1 VKPTP
6 TDPDAVSSAWLSS
19 LGHTLLEHLTTD
31 ILPSIASL
39 SLTGAAQLASDLEY
53 LSNIV
58 HVLNVEYPELDKWKE
73 YCDMNDEEGKK
84 KFVEE
89 SSIDRVL
96 QNVGRLRGWA

>member
-1 VKPTP
+1 V
-6 TDPDAVSSAWLSS
+6 D
-19 LGHTLLEHLTTD
+19 
-31 ILPSIASL
+31 
-39 SLTGAAQLASDLEY
+39 
-53 LSNIV
+53 
-58 HVLNVEYPELDKWKE
+58 YPELYKWKE